1 MNPWYG
7 FASALRSSY
16 DSPALHIT
24 LTSPRTQKNSNALA
38 DMRATAIIPMQHYS
52 GNRAGTTEAMCLCNL
67 MLTHTRSIRLSRT
80 LLSCALV
87 GLTIVHI
94 PTTKTPLFAA
104 YREKPRIHK
113 EYKYIYRSIYIFQP
127 GTNIT
132 RHATPRDPRRN
143 EGAVIVQIY
152 QTSHTTRHVDTIHS
166 HCPIRIGELGPVV

>member
-1 MNPWYG
+1 MGLLPP
-7 FASALRSSY
+7 FVLLMIRLPSTL
-16 DSPALHIT
+16 LC

-113 EYKYIYRSIYIFQP
+113 EYKYITEVYIYSNQVQTSP
-127 GTNIT
+127 DTP
-132 RHATPRDPRRN
+132 RHAIPVETK
-143 EGAVIVQIY
+143 
-152 QTSHTTRHVDTIHS
+152 
-166 HCPIRIGELGPVV
+166 GPL